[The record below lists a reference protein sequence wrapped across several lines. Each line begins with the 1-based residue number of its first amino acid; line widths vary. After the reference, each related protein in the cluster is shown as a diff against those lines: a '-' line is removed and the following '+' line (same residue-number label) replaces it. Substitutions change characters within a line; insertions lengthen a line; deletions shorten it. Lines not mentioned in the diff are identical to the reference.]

1 MGVTMTLSGVC
12 TSLIIGTLLAKYQ
25 KFLTTAR
32 FLICFGL
39 LLALLCQV
47 SFRVDNKALIF
58 INFVI
63 LAMCLIPII
72 PLSIAFSNELS
83 FPHDEV
89 ITNSFLLMSGML
101 FSFVIA
107 LVTLPLV
114 SISPQ
119 IGMLFCSLMILI
131 ALGFA
136 VLL

>member
-12 TSLIIGTLLAKYQ
+12 TSLFIGALLAKYQ

-32 FLICFGL
+32 FLISFGL
-39 LLALLCQV
+39 ILVLFCQV
-47 SFRVDNKALIF
+47 TFSIDNKAFIF
-58 INFVI
+58 INSVL
-63 LAMCLIPII
+63 LAMCLIPVI

-89 ITNSFLLMSGML
+89 ITNSFLLMSGMF

-119 IGMLFCSLMILI
+119 IGMLFCTLMVLI

-136 VLL
+136 VML